1 MAETK
6 KKSIGG
12 LDPEVKDDFDAYQS
26 QADAAN
32 ASEAL
37 AKLLETAKVTSSVVA
52 LDGSAAKVRGMV
64 YQLFDRAKHDLDM
77 ALILDHEMIDAE
89 HDEMAAKIEE
99 LTQSL
104 AERDTAI
111 AGQVAELDELRAK
124 AATVDEIAQA
134 MRDAADAATKREE
147 AQVVRFDKAMALL
160 ESQVKRYEDELA
172 KVNARLA
179 EVEQERDE
187 MAHCVRK
194 LQGQLD
200 EANAKLAEAGHTGQE

>member
-1 MAETK
+1 
-6 KKSIGG
+6 
-12 LDPEVKDDFDAYQS
+12 
-26 QADAAN
+26 
-32 ASEAL
+32 
-37 AKLLETAKVTSSVVA
+37 
-52 LDGSAAKVRGMV
+52 MV